1 MVQLAAH
8 PRFLYA
14 EGMTPV
20 KIEDMDLEELRHRLQ
35 ACADTARD
43 GLDDGPP
50 HDHQIAPRD
59 ALSKIR
65 NIALGGGYW
74 S

>member
-1 MVQLAAH
+1 
-8 PRFLYA
+8 
-14 EGMTPV
+14 
-20 KIEDMDLEELRHRLQ
+20 MDEAELRRRLE
-35 ACADTARD
+35 AIVETADQ

-50 HDHQIAPRD
+50 HDHQLSMRD

-74 S
+74 A